1 MGPAHQQLAAHHGAR
16 GVHLALHK
24 RGQLPFGLGLFQ
36 VLLQRQ
42 ALLHVG
48 LHGGFVE
55 ADAVAAQVL
64 GAVHG
69 GVGLAQQV
77 FHAIAALGEQRDANA
92 ARGAVE
98 VGGNGVGRLQ
108 HRADLLSHQQ
118 GRAPGRF
125 HVGGHVVHQHHKL
138 VAAQPGHGVAR
149 AQLLRKALCHLHQQR
164 IAHGVA
170 ARVVD
175 LLEIVEINVEHRPHL
190 GGVEG
195 TVQGMLHAVKQ
206 HAPVGQAGEAVEV
219 RQLVRACLG
228 LFALGDVARQG
239 DEPGLVAG
247 RGGVLAGDGQLEPV
261 GGAAQLQPV
270 LVARRVPRVVR
281 SLQRGMAARC
291 GFGWNH
297 FAHQTPQKHLGRHG
311 QQVRPRRAVVVDAA
325 VQPQLEQQ
333 VGNGVECALQV
344 IARGA
349 QLGGHAMRQR
359 HGALASGGQEPGEPG
374 QQQAE
379 QAPHQGDSVVPR
391 VLEAQ
396 QKGGVR

>member
-1 MGPAHQQLAAHHGAR
+1 
-16 GVHLALHK
+16 LHK
-24 RGQLPFGLGLFQ
+24 GSQLPFGLGLFQ

-77 FHAIAALGEQRDANA
+77 FHALATLGEQRDANA

-98 VGGNGVGRLQ
+98 VGGNGVRRLQ
-108 HRADLLSHQQ
+108 HRADLLGHQQ

-125 HVGGHVVHQHHKL
+125 HVGGHVVHQHHEL

-149 AQLLRKALCHLHQQR
+149 AQLLCEALGHLHQQR
-164 IAHGVA
+164 IAHGVP

-175 LLEIVEINVEHRPHL
+175 LLEVVEVDIEHRPHL
-190 GGVEG
+190 GGIEG
-195 TVQGMLHAVKQ
+195 AVQGVFHAVEQ

-219 RQLVRACLG
+219 RQLVRARLG
-228 LFALGDVARQG
+228 LLALGDVARQG
-239 DEPGLVAG
+239 DEPGFVAG
-247 RGGVLAGDGQLEPV
+247 HGGVLAGDGQLEPV

-281 SLQRGMAARC
+281 GLQRSMAARRS
-291 GFGWNH
+291 FGRNH
-297 FAHQTPQKHLGRHG
+297 FAHQTPQKHFGWHG
-311 QQVRPRRAVVVDAA
+311 QQV
-325 VQPQLEQQ
+325 
-333 VGNGVECALQV
+333 
-344 IARGA
+344 
-349 QLGGHAMRQR
+349 
-359 HGALASGGQEPGEPG
+359 
-374 QQQAE
+374 
-379 QAPHQGDSVVPR
+379 
-391 VLEAQ
+391 
-396 QKGGVR
+396 